1 MSLNL
6 LTLTVFIGTAIHV
19 AAPIRCLVCEEQFTE
34 QECEAQAAREPC
46 YEQSTL
52 DWFAKMKRLWSSL
65 VEPYWNTGYQC
76 FELQVCNGS
85 HFWRGCIFENLDLCG
100 EVRNV
105 THCYTCKDDYC
116 NSLEHKATPNH
127 GHSAAKCPATMPH
140 RTLYLILTLG
150 TLTHLATSLS
160 VRCFICREPGSEQNC
175 DAAATN
181 GTCDELMAYDRFK
194 ELKRVKP
201 SLVEPRRNT
210 GYQCFEL
217 KLAETEPF
225 TKGCI
230 YRNLDICAEFPEAE
244 HCYLCQQNLCNS
256 LKVKNGAWT

>member
-1 MSLNL
+1 
-6 LTLTVFIGTAIHV
+6 
-19 AAPIRCLVCEEQFTE
+19 
-34 QECEAQAAREPC
+34 
-46 YEQSTL
+46 
-52 DWFAKMKRLWSSL
+52 
-65 VEPYWNTGYQC
+65 
-76 FELQVCNGS
+76 
-85 HFWRGCIFENLDLCG
+85 
-100 EVRNV
+100 
-105 THCYTCKDDYC
+105 
-116 NSLEHKATPNH
+116 
-127 GHSAAKCPATMPH
+127 MPR
-140 RTLYLILTLG
+140 RTLCLILILG

-217 KLAETEPF
+217 KLAEKEPF
-225 TKGCI
+225 AKGCI
-230 YRNLDICAEFPEAE
+230 YRNLDVCAEFPEAE

-256 LKVKNGAWT
+256 LKVKNGGEVVRGWSNSLMFLVLVSILSVVCIF